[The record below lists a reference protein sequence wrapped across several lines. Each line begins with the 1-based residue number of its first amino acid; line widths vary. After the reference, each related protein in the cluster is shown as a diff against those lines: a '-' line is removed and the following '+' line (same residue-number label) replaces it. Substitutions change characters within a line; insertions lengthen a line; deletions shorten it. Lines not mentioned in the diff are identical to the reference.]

1 MSPSAEDLRGPLAS
15 QWGLDPDVTFINHG
29 SFGACPI
36 AVRKERRKLLDRLE
50 AQPVDF
56 MIRRLPSMYFR
67 VVERLEGFL
76 GAEPGSLVLV
86 PNATSGVATALG
98 AVEVRPGETIL
109 TTGQEYFATRNA
121 VYRKAGDCGAGVVE
135 VPAPFPAGS
144 EEELMAPILEA
155 VGPKT
160 ALVVLDHIFSP
171 SGVVLPLQRLLRE
184 MGPDRPPVIVDG
196 AHGPGQVELDLA
208 SLGADFYTG
217 NCHKWLCSPK
227 SCAILYTRP
236 DRQDRVRPLA
246 QSYTPED
253 IDAGLS
259 RYQLEHFWN
268 GTYDPT
274 PRLTVPKAIDCMAG
288 MVEGGWPE
296 IMSSNHRK
304 VLRGREAL
312 CSRLGI
318 EPPCPDGL
326 VGSMAAV
333 PLAWAEPPHPR
344 RPDWVDPLQAE
355 LRRKGIE
362 VPVTW
367 SRSPRR
373 RLLRISAQLYNG
385 PAEYALLAEQCLTL
399 TS

>member
-1 MSPSAEDLRGPLAS
+1 MSLASELRDPLAS
-15 QWGLDPDVTFINHG
+15 RWGLDPDVTFLNHG
-29 SFGACPI
+29 SFGACPT
-36 AVRKERRKLLDRLE
+36 AVRERRCELLDELE
-50 AQPVDF
+50 GQPVDF
-56 MIRRLPSMYFR
+56 MIRRLPAMYFD
-67 VVERLEGFL
+67 VVRRLEDFL
-76 GAEPGSLVLV
+76 GAERGSIVLL
-86 PNATSGVATALG
+86 PNATSGVATAL
-98 AVEVRPGETIL
+98 AATEVRPGETIL

-121 VYRKAGDCGAGVVE
+121 VYRKAAESGAEVVE
-135 VPAPFPAGS
+135 VPAPFPVGS

-155 VGPKT
+155 AGPGT

-171 SGVVLPLQRLLRE
+171 SGVVLPLKRLLSE
-184 MGPDRPPVIVDG
+184 MGPDRPVVIVDG

-208 SLGADFYTG
+208 GLGADFYTG

-227 SCAILYTRP
+227 SCAVLYTRP

-246 QSYTPED
+246 QSYTPDD
-253 IDAGLS
+253 IEAGLS

-274 PRLTVPKAIDCMAG
+274 PRLTVPDAIDCMAA

-296 IMSSNHRK
+296 IMSSNRRK
-304 VLRGREAL
+304 VLQGREAL

-318 EPPCPDGL
+318 APPCPEEL

-333 PLAWAEPPHPR
+333 PLPWSQPPHPR
-344 RPDWVDPLQAE
+344 RPDWVDPLQAG
-355 LRRKGIE
+355 LRRRGIE

-367 SRSPRR
+367 SRAPKR

-385 PAEYALLAEQCLTL
+385 PDEYALLAEQCLTL